1 MAGLQ
6 KVILIMEI
14 HTTLLYLIPVSVSHS
29 VFYKHAAKDCQYV
42 VAVRILCHKY
52 QDQRTTQFNIVAAL
66 HCIEKEQL

>member
-6 KVILIMEI
+6 KVILIVAI

-42 VAVRILCHKY
+42 VAVRILYHKY
-52 QDQRTTQFNIVAAL
+52 QDQRATQCNIVAVL
-66 HCIEKEQL
+66 HCIEKTLL